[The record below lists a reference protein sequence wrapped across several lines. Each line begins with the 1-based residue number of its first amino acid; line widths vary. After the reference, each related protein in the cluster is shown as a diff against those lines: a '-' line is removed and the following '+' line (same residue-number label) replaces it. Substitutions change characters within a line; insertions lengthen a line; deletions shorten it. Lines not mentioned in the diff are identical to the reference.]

1 MSLPINRI
9 VFIPKLDFYPSAS
22 AMRRENGGKANGA
35 IYMNSAP
42 PSSSSFGGERKA
54 PPHIIFPSG
63 KLRLFAAWRYPSRRG
78 QCMRPSRQ
86 KVGEAKL
93 YYSTLVGPTTQLQ
106 CQSSFLYF
114 LPFLHAL
121 WVFACILPN
130 ISKVLTS
137 FPAKSSICSR

>member
-9 VFIPKLDFYPSAS
+9 VFIPKLDFYPFAP
-22 AMRRENGGKANGA
+22 AMRRKKGGKANGA

-42 PSSSSFGGERKA
+42 PSSSSFGGKA

-63 KLRLFAAWRYPSRRG
+63 KLRLFAARRYPSRRG

-93 YYSTLVGPTTQLQ
+93 YYSTRSWDPQPSCNASLP
-106 CQSSFLYF
+106 SFLF
-114 LPFLHAL
+114 SSTSFRSFTLSGFLH
-121 WVFACILPN
+121 VYCPTFRQ
-130 ISKVLTS
+130 S
-137 FPAKSSICSR
+137 